1 MKSIRFRQKSSWL
14 RIDSTVNL
22 IMDYLES
29 NKQVAISVA
38 FKETQ
43 YKIAEILK
51 NKKINSSIINGD
63 MSIDEKEKER
73 LKFQKGENKVV
84 IFTVEEGISLHQGEY
99 NDVERILLIH
109 DIRWSAIQMAQIEG
123 RCHRDGKFSPC
134 YWLYADGTKDLD
146 IGNALVKRVKNMKN
160 LMGDDVKLLEEIED
174 IFIK

>member
-51 NKKINSSIINGD
+51 NKKIN
-63 MSIDEKEKER
+63 
-73 LKFQKGENKVV
+73 
-84 IFTVEEGISLHQGEY
+84 
-99 NDVERILLIH
+99 
-109 DIRWSAIQMAQIEG
+109 
-123 RCHRDGKFSPC
+123 
-134 YWLYADGTKDLD
+134 
-146 IGNALVKRVKNMKN
+146 
-160 LMGDDVKLLEEIED
+160 
-174 IFIK
+174 